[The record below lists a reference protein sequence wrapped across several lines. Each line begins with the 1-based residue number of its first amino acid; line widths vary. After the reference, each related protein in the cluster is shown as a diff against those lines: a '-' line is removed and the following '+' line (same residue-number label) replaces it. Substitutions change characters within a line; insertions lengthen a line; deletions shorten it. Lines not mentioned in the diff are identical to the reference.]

1 MKKSVIIVTS
11 LMLLS
16 GCSNSV
22 KQSLGLV
29 RSSPDEFKVV
39 SQPDLI
45 LPPNFELMPPQ
56 YPVESYQ
63 FNVKK
68 QNVTNSHLSKSE
80 SALLSKVA
88 LNNKDENIREIIT
101 NEQKHKDYT
110 TDGKLA
116 KKINSALKPDEN
128 KTKIVSAAEENERI
142 QKNKSQGKKITEGD
156 SKSITKQKSVVD
168 KILGE

>member
-1 MKKSVIIVTS
+1 MKKSVIIVAS
-11 LMLLS
+11 IVMLS
-16 GCSNSV
+16 GCSNSA

-45 LPPNFELMPPQ
+45 LPPNFELLPPQ

-68 QNVTNSHLSKSE
+68 QGTTASNLSKSE
-80 SALLSKVA
+80 EAFLSKVA
-88 LNNKDENIREIIT
+88 LNHKDENIREIIA
-101 NEQKHKDYT
+101 NEQHNKDYT
-110 TDGKLA
+110 TDGKLT
-116 KKINSALKPDEN
+116 KKLNSALKPELH
-128 KTKIVSAAEENERI
+128 KTKIVDAAEEHERI

-156 SKSITKQKSVVD
+156 TKSITKQKSVVD
-168 KILGE
+168 KILGK